1 MGKGKTED
9 KEKRTG
15 AEMKDSREKEIVVI
29 MGAGL
34 SGRGYLARQLDLERY
49 ELVFL
54 DKNRDLVERLVLE
67 GSYEICFFCVF

>member
-34 SGRGYLARQLDLERY
+34 SGRGYKSQIKT
-49 ELVFL
+49 F
-54 DKNRDLVERLVLE
+54 
-67 GSYEICFFCVF
+67 